1 MCRKI
6 WLVFTLLWITATGVQ
21 AWDNGGHLLVDEIAD
36 GRLRPEV
43 VGKIASLLPLID
55 ASCHEG
61 RPYNFVS
68 VGTWLDDVRKVNRE
82 WSKWHYVDV
91 PCAGDAFV
99 EPNPPHALW
108 ALDRAVAVLGSKEAT
123 PQARAEALGQVIH
136 LVADIHQPLH
146 TASRNDDRGGNA
158 VLIEPLIDGAPG
170 PANLHAFWDAAYRY
184 DAVQGQIVD
193 VWPKHSVNIA
203 QIAKELLVQAPDSE
217 TPVPLAQKPWH
228 QWARETHALACQS
241 GWPAQGGSPVALTP
255 DFVHQAHEIADRQLV
270 RAGVRLAALLNEA
283 LGDR

>member
-6 WLVFTLLWITATGVQ
+6 WFIFTLLWITATGAQ
-21 AWDNGGHLLVDEIAD
+21 AWDNGGHLLVDEIAA
-36 GRLRPEV
+36 RHLRPEV

-55 ASCHEG
+55 ASCHAG
-61 RPYNFVS
+61 RPYDFVNA
-68 VGTWLDDVRKVNRE
+68 GTWLDDVRKINRE

-91 PCAGDAFV
+91 PCAGNAFV

-108 ALDRAVAVLGSKEAT
+108 ALDRATAVLGSRDAT

-146 TASRNDDRGGNA
+146 TASRNGDRGGNA
-158 VLIEPLIDGAPG
+158 VAIEPLIDGEPG
-170 PANLHAFWDAAYRY
+170 PENLHAFWDAAYRY
-184 DAVQGQIVD
+184 DTVQGQV
-193 VWPKHSVNIA
+193 VELGSSHYLNIA
-203 QIAKELLVQAPDSE
+203 QTATALLAQAPDSE
-217 TPVPLAQKPWH
+217 TPVPLSRKPWH
-228 QWARETHALACQS
+228 QWARETHALACQN

-255 DFVHQAHEIADRQLV
+255 DFVHQAHEIADRQIV
-270 RAGVRLAALLNEA
+270 RAGLRLAALLNEE